1 MKLRIEKA
9 VYGGAGLARADGKVV
24 FVPYTLPGELVEV
37 EPARESR
44 SFSEAMLLSLLEP
57 AAARAQPP
65 CPYFGVCGGCH
76 YQHASYPEQLSM
88 KVAILRETLERA
100 KIKSFPEITPVSAD
114 PLGYRNRIR
123 LHIDR
128 TTSALCYKQRASHRN
143 LQVTEC
149 PIAAPLL
156 ERALQQCMALSERL
170 RLGEHF
176 EEIEFFV
183 NHDESELLLSLWA
196 TGEHGNLETQLSR
209 VAETL
214 QESIPQLSGAAAF
227 ASRPPRT
234 KSRRG
239 AAPPDDD
246 SVPAGQP
253 IARWA
258 AASLTYHAAG
268 ELYRVSFGSFFQG
281 NRLLLDD
288 LVALATSGA
297 SGRLAWDLYAGVGLF
312 SRVLARAFEQ
322 VIAVEGAGPSSSDLQ
337 QNLRGAGHRAVQS
350 GVLEFLRRPVR
361 ERPDFLLVDPPRAGL
376 GPEIT
381 SLLSRIGPPRITYV
395 SCDPATLSRDL
406 AALVDSGYRIRK
418 LHMVDLFPQTY
429 HLETVAQLSLD

>member
-9 VYGGAGLARADGKVV
+9 IYGGAGLARADGKVI
-24 FVPYTLPGELVEV
+24 FVPYTLPGELVEA

-44 SFSEAMLLSLLEP
+44 SFSEAALLSVLEP
-57 AAARAQPP
+57 AAKRAQPP

-76 YQHASYPEQLSM
+76 YQHASYPEQLRM

-100 KIKSFPEITPVSAD
+100 KIKSVPEISAVSAE

-123 LHIDR
+123 LHIER
-128 TTSALCYKQRASHRN
+128 ARSALCYKQRASHRN
-143 LQVTEC
+143 LPVTEC

-156 ERALQQCMALSERL
+156 ERALEQCTSLSQRL

-176 EEIEFFV
+176 AEIEFFV
-183 NHDESELLLSLWA
+183 NHDESQLLLSLWA
-196 TGEHGNLETQLSR
+196 SGIHGKLDAQLSR
-209 VAETL
+209 VAEAL
-214 QESIPQLSGAAAF
+214 QESIPQLSGAAVF
-227 ASRPPRT
+227 ASKPQHA
-234 KSRRG
+234 KQRRG
-239 AAPPDDD
+239 APPTEED
-246 SVPAGQP
+246 SGRGAGP
-253 IARWA
+253 IARWGA
-258 AASLTYHAAG
+258 PSLTYHAAG
-268 ELYRVSFGSFFQG
+268 EAYRVSLGSFFQG
-281 NRLLLDD
+281 NRLLVDE
-288 LVALATSGA
+288 LVGLSTSGI
-297 SGRLAWDLYAGVGLF
+297 SGPVAWDLYAGVGLF
-312 SRVLARAFEQ
+312 SKVLARTFEQ
-322 VIAVEGAGPSSSDLQ
+322 VIAVEGARQSSADLQ
-337 QNLRGAGHRAVQS
+337 QNLLGSGHRAVQS
-350 GVLEFLRRPVR
+350 GTLEFLRKPRR
-361 ERPDFLLVDPPRAGL
+361 ERPDFVLVDPPRAGL